1 MNTFQ
6 HLDEL
11 IAAGYG
17 DIPQTQ
23 IPPDWRAKQ
32 APTRTYQ
39 QTSRGEDFTSKRKQ
53 RRRRRTYAELRA
65 NR

>member
-32 APTRTYQ
+32 APTRTYK
-39 QTSRGEDFTSKRKQ
+39 QTSRGEEFMPKRK
-53 RRRRRTYAELRA
+53 
-65 NR
+65 